1 MIGGGELR
9 QPESIVLH
17 RRSGLPFVLPRDV
30 EGQPEGREHPEQYQ
44 QQEPDAEA
52 REGQTS
58 HERYSTRRDFKA
70 EIVVPRL

>member
-1 MIGGGELR
+1 MIGGSELR

-17 RRSGLPFVLPRDV
+17 RRAGLPFVLPRDV
-30 EGQPEGREHPEQYQ
+30 DPEQYQ

-52 REGQTS
+52 REEQTS